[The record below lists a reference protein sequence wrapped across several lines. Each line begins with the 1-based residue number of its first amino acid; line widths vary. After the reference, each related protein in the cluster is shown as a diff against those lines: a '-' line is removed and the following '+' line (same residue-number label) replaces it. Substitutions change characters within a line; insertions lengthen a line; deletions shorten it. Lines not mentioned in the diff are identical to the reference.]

1 MFHHNDL
8 ITLNRSRKNCLCI
21 SETSSKY
28 TSSKKKVKYIYTHKN
43 IQVCITV
50 IQVPSKSTS
59 LNPISCCWN
68 SWNYTKIQHYTRS
81 QFTFA
86 KTTAVCMVQDY
97 SYITFAK
104 QMKNTAKTQLF
115 FLSLP
120 SQLLRNIHHQETMTL
135 NVLMLQSYRIQEQ
148 VK

>member
-21 SETSSKY
+21 SENSSKY

-86 KTTAVCMVQDY
+86 KTTVECMVQDY
-97 SYITFAK
+97 SYYFCQTNEKYCKNSIIFFVLTFPAVAK
-104 QMKNTAKTQLF
+104 YSPSGDHDIKCTDVAVLQNTRA
-115 FLSLP
+115 S
-120 SQLLRNIHHQETMTL
+120 
-135 NVLMLQSYRIQEQ
+135 
-148 VK
+148 